1 MPLKSIGIK
10 AIGIGLKAKRFKK
23 HAPKAIKAGLYGT
36 GLLATGKVAKTAYKA
51 GHLYSY
57 SEISV
62 TILNIIRKAY
72 RSEAFYR
79 ARWKIKS
86 QILAKK
92 IANNPIIQT
101 SISEVIL
108 ATAIYEIIKRHKNK
122 QGTEKLAEDI
132 ENAIIEHEIRKG

>member
-1 MPLKSIGIK
+1 MVLKSIGIK
-10 AIGIGLKAKRFKK
+10 SIKIGLKAKRFKK
-23 HAPKAIKAGLYGT
+23 HVPKAIKAGLYGT
-36 GLLATGKVAKTAYKA
+36 GLLASGKVAKTAYKA

-72 RSEAFYR
+72 RSEAFYK

-101 SISEVIL
+101 DISEVIL
-108 ATAIYEIIKRHKNK
+108 VTVIYEILKRHKNK
-122 QGTEKLAEDI
+122 QGTKKLAEDI
-132 ENAIIEHEIRKG
+132 EKAIMEHEIRKS